1 MGTVLKIV
9 SWPYRMVKR
18 NAAAAISRIRSNTA
32 LGKVLDSMSLVPLG
46 GSVIMILVSLIM
58 FIIQNGFGIQID
70 TIKSKGLW
78 DAISSSSGSSVWT
91 KGTSGYFYNV
101 WICAAIGLVFLTLT
115 VFAAIDVYRHG
126 STGKKVAFTITA
138 AFLAAGIATLVFG
151 LTAFIDAVLLPFI
164 GLGEIV
170 VSGIVLMVILSKNG
184 FFKSAFINT
193 LFYLTAAPLT
203 VLIVENL
210 IGLVAFAVVMIVM
223 AVALIFFGS
232 ALGSGSSESAAPAPA
247 AAKADP
253 AAEKALKKK
262 QGRMAQ
268 LQNEIENLNDSIDGY
283 NHKRLGYFGVDP
295 DYCRRKR
302 AEKLL
307 ELEQLRAQA

>member
-9 SWPYRMVKR
+9 SWPFRLVKGNLVR
-18 NAAAAISRIRSNTA
+18 TIDRIRSNTA

-46 GSVIMILVSLIM
+46 GSIVMILVCLIM

-78 DAISSSSGSSVWT
+78 DAVSSSSGNSVWT

-101 WICAAIGLVFLTLT
+101 WICAFIGVVFLTLT

-164 GLGEIV
+164 GLGETLV
-170 VSGIVLMVILSKNG
+170 AGIVLMVILSKIG

-193 LFYLTAAPLT
+193 AFYFAAAPLT
-203 VLIVENL
+203 VLIIENL

-232 ALGSGSSESAAPAPA
+232 ALGSGSSESAAPS

-262 QGRMAQ
+262 QGRMTQ
-268 LQNEIENLNDSIDGY
+268 LQNEIKNLDDSLEGHA
-283 NHKRLGYFGVDP
+283 HKRLGYFGVDP
-295 DYCRRKR
+295 NYCIRKR
-302 AEKLL
+302 AEKIR